1 MFLCV
6 GFAMEGPIDPEKL
19 RAKSLLRMFFFM
31 CGFAIEGPIDPKKL
45 RARILLSDSYIPIQ
59 DPTEANSST
68 P

>member
-6 GFAMEGPIDPEKL
+6 GFAIEGPNDPKKL
-19 RAKSLLRMFFFM
+19 RAKSLLRKFL
-31 CGFAIEGPIDPKKL
+31 CVGFAMEGPIDPKKL

>member
-1 MFLCV
+1 
-6 GFAMEGPIDPEKL
+6 MEGLIDPKKL
-19 RAKSLLRMFFFM
+19 RAKSLLRRFFLM

-59 DPTEANSST
+59 DPTETNSST